1 MVCFW
6 REAGPGLV
14 GSQPPSHPSPMH
26 LPTST
31 TLGPHHF
38 LLGTPP
44 NPDPY
49 QPLEKIQTSNTTLI
63 LEVLSEPQ
71 EALRVSEG
79 PEGTGDLI

>member
-1 MVCFW
+1 MLLTGFPSTHRRNGLSVPPPTGVRCW
-6 REAGPGLV
+6 EAA
-14 GSQPPSHPSPMH
+14 
-26 LPTST
+26 
-31 TLGPHHF
+31 GPHHF

-44 NPDPY
+44 DPDPY